1 MPVFTLNTNVKD
13 VPSDFHSKALDVLA
27 KTLGKPKSYI
37 AIHVN
42 TGQNITFG
50 GTSEPA
56 ALCDLG
62 SIGQVS
68 VSSNKK
74 HSKAIMDLLG
84 ELGIKADRIY
94 INFHNLDKAYVGYNG
109 TTFDDLI

>member
-13 VPSDFHSKALDVLA
+13 VTSDFHSKALDVLA
-27 KTLGKPKSYI
+27 KTLSKPKSYI

-42 TGQNITFG
+42 VGQNLTFG
-50 GTSEPA
+50 GSSAPA

-62 SIGQVS
+62 SIGQLS
-68 VSSNKK
+68 VESNKK
-74 HSKAIMDLLG
+74 HSRAIMDLLK
-84 ELGIKADRIY
+84 ELGISDDRIY
-94 INFHNLDKAYVGYNG
+94 INFVNLDKAYVGYNG

>member
-13 VPSDFHSKALDVLA
+13 VPSDFHSKALNVLA
-27 KTLGKPKSYI
+27 ETLTKPKSYI

-42 TGQNITFG
+42 AGQNITFG
-50 GTSEPA
+50 GSSEPA

-62 SIGQVS
+62 SIGQIS
-68 VSSNKK
+68 TERNKK
-74 HSKAIMDLLG
+74 HSKAIMQLLG
-84 ELGIKADRIY
+84 ELGIKPDRIY
-94 INFHNLDKAYVGYNG
+94 ISFHNLDKAYVGYNN